1 MKKKIFVIT
10 SIALIAIMMCGV
22 FVGCKSAEEKEAEF
36 YEKNALAVESAT
48 EKLSPLSEDVFSKSW
63 TSSFVLA
70 MTYYKTNVE
79 RTYKNGEQEKFSFG
93 GLTDSPI
100 KRGSSEVA
108 GWPVKVVEKEDYTD
122 KNSTDEYV
130 TFMAFDIDYKSADNY
145 TINTTLFKEETRGD
159 YLKYISKKNYRE
171 KFTVEETLEFTWVDG
186 EPNGK
191 LYINPLELIKE
202 STDKEAIRESGI
214 SASDNFRIYTHFM
227 RIESRTVYGEDY
239 APITR
244 KVNEESEYKYWKN
257 YGDDISYN
265 WDNVYGMNNN
275 RLTVLYSKGK
285 NRINSLEIY
294 NENIISYF
302 TKNNNVDKSLVLKAD
317 VIAYTEMVVEFKY

>member
-1 MKKKIFVIT
+1 M
-10 SIALIAIMMCGV
+10 
-22 FVGCKSAEEKEAEF
+22 
-36 YEKNALAVESAT
+36 
-48 EKLSPLSEDVFSKSW
+48 
-63 TSSFVLA
+63 
-70 MTYYKTNVE
+70 
-79 RTYKNGEQEKFSFG
+79 
-93 GLTDSPI
+93 
-100 KRGSSEVA
+100 
-108 GWPVKVVEKEDYTD
+108 EKEDYTD

>member
-48 EKLSPLSEDVFSKSW
+48 EKLSSLSEDVFSKSW

-108 GWPVKVVEKEDYTD
+108 GWPVKVVEKG
-122 KNSTDEYV
+122 
-130 TFMAFDIDYKSADNY
+130 
-145 TINTTLFKEETRGD
+145 L
-159 YLKYISKKNYRE
+159 YR
-171 KFTVEETLEFTWVDG
+171 
-186 EPNGK
+186 
-191 LYINPLELIKE
+191 
-202 STDKEAIRESGI
+202 
-214 SASDNFRIYTHFM
+214 
-227 RIESRTVYGEDY
+227 
-239 APITR
+239 
-244 KVNEESEYKYWKN
+244 
-257 YGDDISYN
+257 
-265 WDNVYGMNNN
+265 
-275 RLTVLYSKGK
+275 
-285 NRINSLEIY
+285 
-294 NENIISYF
+294 
-302 TKNNNVDKSLVLKAD
+302 
-317 VIAYTEMVVEFKY
+317 

>member
-1 MKKKIFVIT
+1 
-10 SIALIAIMMCGV
+10 
-22 FVGCKSAEEKEAEF
+22 
-36 YEKNALAVESAT
+36 
-48 EKLSPLSEDVFSKSW
+48 
-63 TSSFVLA
+63 
-70 MTYYKTNVE
+70 
-79 RTYKNGEQEKFSFG
+79 
-93 GLTDSPI
+93 
-100 KRGSSEVA
+100 
-108 GWPVKVVEKEDYTD
+108 
-122 KNSTDEYV
+122 
-130 TFMAFDIDYKSADNY
+130 
-145 TINTTLFKEETRGD
+145 
-159 YLKYISKKNYRE
+159 
-171 KFTVEETLEFTWVDG
+171 
-186 EPNGK
+186 
-191 LYINPLELIKE
+191 
-202 STDKEAIRESGI
+202 
-214 SASDNFRIYTHFM
+214 M